1 MRPHVPDQPRRKSYL
16 NLGGHPVHALGVPVP
31 IGFYVAS
38 FVAAVMSL
46 RQPRDKFWPRAW
58 HLAGTAAV
66 VTSGGAAMV
75 GLVDFLTLV
84 RTPGARK
91 VGLAHMFL
99 NSTALGMQVWALSRG
114 QDDIRMRFKLQSAVM
129 ALVSAAGFAGGDLT
143 YRHRIGAFGR
153 SNRNRR
159 GRKTRSN
166 ASYYVPATD

>member
-1 MRPHVPDQPRRKSYL
+1 
-16 NLGGHPVHALGVPVP
+16 
-31 IGFYVAS
+31 
-38 FVAAVMSL
+38 
-46 RQPRDKFWPRAW
+46 
-58 HLAGTAAV
+58 
-66 VTSGGAAMV
+66 MV

-114 QDDIRMRFKLQSAVM
+114 QDDGRMRFKLQSPVM

-143 YRHRIGAFGR
+143 YRHRIGVFGR

>member
-1 MRPHVPDQPRRKSYL
+1 MPDQPRRKSYL
-16 NLGGHPVHALGVPVP
+16 NIGGHPMHALGVPVP
-31 IGFYVAS
+31 IGFYVVA
-38 FVAAVMSL
+38 FLAAVMSL
-46 RQPRDKFWPRAW
+46 RHPKDNSWPRAW

-84 RTPGARK
+84 RTSGARK

-99 NSTALGMQVWALSRG
+99 NSAALGVQVWTLQSGR
-114 QDDIRMRFKLQSAVM
+114 DDRRMRAKLQSGVI

-143 YRHRIGAFGR
+143 YRHRIGVFGR